1 MARLIKKFGKLNVE
15 EQDIL
20 LYVLEIY
27 EEIKQKKAFSHKDQR
42 QDESTTWY
50 FIPDKI
56 ILSGCTFVINYRNED
71 GTMQND
77 EPFY

>member
-1 MARLIKKFGKLNVE
+1 MKILN
-15 EQDIL
+15 
-20 LYVLEIY
+20 
-27 EEIKQKKAFSHKDQR
+27 KKKAFRHKDQR

-50 FIPDKI
+50 FTPDKI

-77 EPFY
+77 EPSY